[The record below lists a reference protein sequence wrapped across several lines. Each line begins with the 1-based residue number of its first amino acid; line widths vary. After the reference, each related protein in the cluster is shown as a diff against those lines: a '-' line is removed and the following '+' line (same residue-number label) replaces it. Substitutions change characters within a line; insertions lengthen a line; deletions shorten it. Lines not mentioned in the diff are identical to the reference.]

1 MLGKLTLWVVWLWG
15 WAMIFP
21 WLLSLAATDLKPI
34 QGFNR
39 FVEWVKERGLK
50 CAAVTE
56 ASHENATNILKILG
70 VDDLFDILV
79 IGNEC
84 ENSDPYLIAFNKL
97 GIQPNEAFVL
107 QVKKFLITKSTQL
120 HMASE
125 RVKY

>member
-1 MLGKLTLWVVWLWG
+1 MLRKLTLWVVWAWG
-15 WAMIFP
+15 RAMILP

-84 ENSDPYLIAFNKL
+84 ENYDPYLIAFNKL
-97 GIQPNEAFVL
+97 GIEPNEAFVL
-107 QVKKFLITKSTQL
+107 QVINVSYHKNHPIAYL
-120 HMASE
+120 
-125 RVKY
+125 